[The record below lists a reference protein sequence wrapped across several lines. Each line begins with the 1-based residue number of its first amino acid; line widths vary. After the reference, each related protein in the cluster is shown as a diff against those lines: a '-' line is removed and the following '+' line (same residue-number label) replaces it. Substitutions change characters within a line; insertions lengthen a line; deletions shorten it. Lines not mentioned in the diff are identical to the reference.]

1 MIIKIK
7 KNTHLETQI
16 KIDVVDAFNK
26 RNCNVNATH
35 AYICESDAFQFR
47 ITQKEI
53 RKILESS
60 NISTKKRGQKCL

>member
-26 RNCNVNATH
+26 RNFNVNATH

-47 ITQKEI
+47 ITHKEI
-53 RKILESS
+53 KRILESS
-60 NISTKKRGQKCL
+60 GILTKKRGKKCH

>member
-7 KNTHLETQI
+7 KNTHLESKI
-16 KIDVVDAFNK
+16 KIDVVDAFNN

-53 RKILESS
+53 RKILESAGV
-60 NISTKKRGQKCL
+60 STKKRGQKCL

>member
-53 RKILESS
+53 KKILE
-60 NISTKKRGQKCL
+60 NAGVSTKKRGQKCL

>member
-7 KNTHLETQI
+7 KQTHLETQI

-26 RNCNVNATH
+26 RNCNVAATH

-60 NISTKKRGQKCL
+60 GISTKKRGQKCL